1 VQPAPT
7 EDAVPDL
14 GGGALNDVVLGKRFA
29 TAASGMTN
37 LGTSCNSVVSAETV
51 MMVKERVSE
60 TLGPIRYT
68 MSEGCSGGSM
78 QQHWLASDYPGLLD
92 GIQPT
97 CSFPDIWET
106 VQEAED
112 CHVLDHYFGSVGR
125 RGLICSPRGG
135 RRASRRAARARRRT
149 SGTRSLRKYVPD
161 GRCRAQGRRRSRNA
175 ASGGSA
181 GMERMMTTQRS
192 AHPCAQVLV
201 VVGLFSLAGPAC
213 AEALSLRVMSN
224 RADLVSG
231 GDALVEVDG
240 ADSGALSVRLD
251 GRDVTD
257 AFARRADGR
266 VQALITGLADGPN
279 LLTVRDSSG
288 GGAQLTITSHPI
300 GGPVFAGAQTQ
311 PWICHNQD
319 YGLGRPTD
327 PQCDTPPAVTYQ
339 YRDATTGVFLS
350 YDPGSPPAASRVAST
365 TTDQGKVVPYVVRI
379 ERGVIDRGVYELA
392 VLADPSKPWSPFDP
406 AAQPGWNHKLY
417 WTFGGDCNPDHAQ
430 ADASGANADKVVSRG
445 FLSGVASNTNLGS
458 DCNSVVSAET
468 LMMIKEHIAET
479 YGAIR
484 YTMSEGASGGSMQQ
498 NWITSD
504 YPGLLDGIQ
513 PSQSFPD
520 VWETL
525 QEAEDCHLL
534 DRVFDSGS
542 GAWTPE
548 KQAAVTGYASV
559 TTCRSAWDAPAVGY
573 AQRWLDPTDARACS
587 LPADAVYDAQTNPN
601 GVRCTLPDYMVS
613 IFGHRGS
620 DGFANRPF
628 DNVGVQYGLHALLS
642 GVISPEEFVSLNE
655 QVGGLDIDWHNV
667 PARSVADRAAL
678 GVAYRGGLVSSLR
691 EQSDVPVID
700 SRGADNY
707 EIHTDF
713 HSYVQ
718 RARLEKANGDHD
730 NQIIWTG
737 EPPLVND
744 PAATAESIRLLDRWL
759 ARIEADR
766 SDVSLAEKVRRDRPQ
781 DAVDACWIA
790 QRRITDPSICRA
802 AFPYFSDPRVAA
814 GGPGTDDVLK
824 CRLRPLDRGEY
835 YGVSFSGDQ
844 WRRLQVAFPEGICDY
859 RRPGVAEQPSLPW
872 MTFADGPG
880 GRPLGDPPHSEP
892 LAGTATTAS
901 EMP

>member
-1 VQPAPT
+1 
-7 EDAVPDL
+7 
-14 GGGALNDVVLGKRFA
+14 
-29 TAASGMTN
+29 
-37 LGTSCNSVVSAETV
+37 
-51 MMVKERVSE
+51 
-60 TLGPIRYT
+60 
-68 MSEGCSGGSM
+68 
-78 QQHWLASDYPGLLD
+78 
-92 GIQPT
+92 
-97 CSFPDIWET
+97 
-106 VQEAED
+106 
-112 CHVLDHYFGSVGR
+112 
-125 RGLICSPRGG
+125 
-135 RRASRRAARARRRT
+135 
-149 SGTRSLRKYVPD
+149 
-161 GRCRAQGRRRSRNA
+161 
-175 ASGGSA
+175 
-181 GMERMMTTQRS
+181 MTTQRS
-192 AHPCAQVLV
+192 ARLCAQLLV
-201 VVGLFSLAGPAC
+201 VLGLLALPAPAC
-213 AEALSLRVMSN
+213 AEALSIRVMSN
-224 RADLVSG
+224 RADLISG
-231 GDALVEVDG
+231 GDALVQVDG
-240 ADSGALSVRLD
+240 ADSGVLSARLGD
-251 GRDVTD
+251 RDVTG
-257 AFARRADGR
+257 AFARRPDGR

-279 LLTVRDSSG
+279 LLTVRDANG
-288 GGAQLTITSHPI
+288 GGAQLTITNHPI
-300 GGPVFAGAQTQ
+300 GGPVLAGPQTQ
-311 PWICHNQD
+311 PWICHNED
-319 YGLGRPTD
+319 YGLGKPTD
-327 PQCDTPPAVTYQ
+327 RQCNTPPVVA
-339 YRDATTGVFLS
+339 YRYKDAATGVFLA
-350 YDPGSPPAASRVAST
+350 YDPSSPPAPSQVAST

-379 ERGVIDRGVYELA
+379 ERGVVDRGVYELA
-392 VLADPSKPWSPFDP
+392 VLADPRKPWSPFDP

-417 WTFGGDCNPDHAQ
+417 WAFGGDCNPDHAQ
-430 ADASGANADKVVSRG
+430 DDASGANADKVVARG

-484 YTMSEGASGGSMQQ
+484 YTMSEGASGGAMQQ

-513 PSQSFPD
+513 PAASYPD

-548 KQAAVTGYASV
+548 KQHAVTGYALV
-559 TTCRSAWDAPAVGY
+559 TTCRSAWDAPNVGY
-573 AQRWLDPTDARACS
+573 AQRWLDPTNASACS
-587 LPADAVYDAQTNPN
+587 LPAEAVYDPQTNPD

-613 IFGHRGS
+613 IFGRRSS
-620 DGFANRPF
+620 DDFANRPY

-655 QVGGLDIDWHNV
+655 QVGGLDIDWRIV

-678 GVAYRGGLVSSLR
+678 EVAYRGGLVSSLR
-691 EQSDVPVID
+691 EQRTVPVID

-718 RARLEKANGDHD
+718 RARLDKANGDHA

-744 PAATAESIRLLDRWL
+744 PEATAESIRLLDRWL

-766 SDVSLAEKVRRDRPQ
+766 SDAPLAEKVRRNKPR

-790 QRRITDPSICRA
+790 ARRVTDPSLCRA

-814 GGPGTDDVLK
+814 GGPWTDDVLK
-824 CRLRPLDRGEY
+824 CRLRPLDRSEY
-835 YGVSFSGDQ
+835 YGVSFSDDQ
-844 WRRLQVAFPEGICDY
+844 WRRLQAAFPDGVCDY

-880 GRPLGDPPHSEP
+880 GRPLGDPPRSEP
-892 LAGTATTAS
+892 L
-901 EMP
+901 P